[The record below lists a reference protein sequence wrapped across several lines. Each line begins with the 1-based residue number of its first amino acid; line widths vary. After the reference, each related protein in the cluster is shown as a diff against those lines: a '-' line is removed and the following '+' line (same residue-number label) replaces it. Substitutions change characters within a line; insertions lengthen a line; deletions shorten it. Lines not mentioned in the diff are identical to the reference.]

1 MTSLR
6 VGALMLAGAS
16 TLLLT
21 AAAATVAGEAHAAE
35 PVVVTQP
42 AVGPAIVIYDQA
54 DFKGRTLTIKGATP
68 DLGPLGFDNKV
79 ASLAVQG
86 GGDWVLCENKN
97 YAGRCVRV
105 QGQAGDLSLLQ
116 LSGRVSSLYPVP
128 ATPTP

>member
-6 VGALMLAGAS
+6 FGALVLAGAS
-16 TLLLT
+16 TLLL
-21 AAAATVAGEAHAAE
+21 AVAAATVAGEARAAAL
-35 PVVVTQP
+35 PTAAAP
-42 AVGPAIVIYDQA
+42 AAAPAIVIYDRA
-54 DFKGRTLTIKGATP
+54 DFKGRTLTITGPTA

-97 YAGRCVRV
+97 YTGRCVRV

-128 ATPTP
+128 VTPTP